1 VFSLTLIGRALTD
14 RKGASERF
22 SARGGTSLHATFP
35 RTVFDEVKMA
45 YEVAVARKVAIVV
58 IGDILCVRFA
68 VARVIDER

>member
-1 VFSLTLIGRALTD
+1 
-14 RKGASERF
+14 
-22 SARGGTSLHATFP
+22 
-35 RTVFDEVKMA
+35 MA